1 MGRRKNKRGKAA
13 EAHGGSPAR
22 KKGGSVDKD
31 RSEEKQVGAV
41 MECDVVSKS
50 SETNNNSG
58 VVVIEGENR
67 QIAMTL
73 KDLVAAMECDNQ
85 TVSDENSEGEVMSEE
100 ERRSSTKSSSS
111 LSSEISEERIR
122 RQIQERNLKKLKMVR
137 TRRGLVYETDLIEED
152 RKYMGKRDNE
162 YKHSH
167 IGIKVVET
175 SLIPS
180 ARDNNNESN
189 KSSILG
195 YVYSQGHKVVEV
207 KKSGFGRVDLIFKNC
222 RDANR
227 CLKDKGGEGVWVNIL
242 ISLF

>member
-1 MGRRKNKRGKAA
+1 
-13 EAHGGSPAR
+13 
-22 KKGGSVDKD
+22 
-31 RSEEKQVGAV
+31 
-41 MECDVVSKS
+41 MECVVVSKA

-58 VVVIEGENR
+58 VVVIEGESR
-67 QIAMTL
+67 QIAMAL

-85 TVSDENSEGEVMSEE
+85 TVSDEKGGEVMSEE

-111 LSSEISEERIR
+111 LSSEISEEERIR
-122 RQIQERNLKKLKMVR
+122 RQIRERNLKKHKMVR

-152 RKYMGKRDNE
+152 RKYMGKRDDE

-167 IGIKVVET
+167 ISIKVIEA

-207 KKSGFGRVDLIFKNC
+207 KESGFGRVDLIFKNF

-227 CLKDKGGEGVWVNIL
+227 CLKDKGEGGGMGKYINFSILNRSKRFKGIVAGWNKHGTLDELVSAMVAVITSRWNI
-242 ISLF
+242 